1 MRAKQISI
9 EAQLFAAEQE
19 RLRLSRIEM
28 MIRELL
34 RSVAGLEVEIAAE
47 ESRVR
52 IYDPRHV
59 AYSTYA
65 RAAWRRRDNLLR
77 TIGEL
82 RRNGAAQNLL
92 PHETLKSH

>member
-1 MRAKQISI
+1 MKVKQLSI

-19 RLRLSRIEM
+19 RRRLSRIEM
-28 MIRELL
+28 MIGELL
-34 RSVAGLEVEIAAE
+34 RSVAGLELEIAAE

-52 IYDPRHV
+52 ISDPKHF

-65 RAAWRRRDNLLR
+65 RAASRRRDNLLR

-82 RRNGAAQNLL
+82 RRSGVAQHSVAA
-92 PHETLKSH
+92 